1 VSQCRNILAEPAFL
15 PWREQAIK
23 RGYASSIALPLMSE
37 GRALGALTIYFK
49 EPDSCSEDE
58 VSLLTELA
66 SDLAYGIGAIRLRA
80 ARVRAE
86 EELARSNK
94 DLEQFAHVVSHDL
107 KEPLRMVTGFTG
119 LLKSHAKGKLDAK
132 AEEYI
137 SFAADAA
144 TRMQGLVDDLLAY
157 ARVGREKVL
166 NPVDVGKIVDAALKN
181 LQFSIE
187 DSGAV
192 ITRDA
197 LPSVTAN
204 ALEFTRVFQN
214 LIGNALKFRRPN
226 VKPEIHISARKC
238 EAEEYRSM
246 GVSGYGSQNKEA
258 QASGEKTDHP
268 PSSLRYSD
276 APILPHSSFW
286 LFTVRDNG
294 IGIDPQFN
302 DRIFMIFN
310 RLHTRDEYPGTGV
323 GLAICKKIVERHG
336 GRIWVESEI
345 GKGATFCFTIPA

>member
-1 VSQCRNILAEPAFL
+1 
-15 PWREQAIK
+15 
-23 RGYASSIALPLMSE
+23 
-37 GRALGALTIYFK
+37 
-49 EPDSCSEDE
+49 
-58 VSLLTELA
+58 
-66 SDLAYGIGAIRLRA
+66 
-80 ARVRAE
+80 
-86 EELARSNK
+86 
-94 DLEQFAHVVSHDL
+94 
-107 KEPLRMVTGFTG
+107 MVTAFTG
-119 LLKSHAKGKLDAK
+119 LLKEHCKGKLDAR

-137 SFAADAA
+137 GFAAGAA
-144 TRMQGLVDDLLAY
+144 MRMQGLVDDLLAY
-157 ARVGREKVL
+157 ARVGRERNL
-166 NPVDVGKIVDAALKN
+166 ESVDASASVDAALTN
-181 LQFSIE
+181 LRTGVE
-187 DSGAV
+187 ESGAV

-197 LPSVTAN
+197 LPRVTAN
-204 ALEFTRVFQN
+204 AVELTQVFQN
-214 LIGNALKFRRPN
+214 LIGNAIKFR
-226 VKPEIHISARKC
+226 KPGVAPQVRISARKC